1 MKLEPILFWVFVVF
15 VLFFLVPSIR
25 MGQASVLFRSWIPS
39 WRFFE
44 NLGTV
49 PVLFVRVQSN
59 ASLIEGAHW
68 VEALMPPQRKSMLGL
83 LLNPEGNRFHAYETL
98 IRSYSL
104 EPENEVLRSQIQRL
118 ALQEALRVDSK
129 AKAYQYK
136 IALREQSTL
145 TQVSFQDQ
153 LISSVCEVS

>member
-49 PVLFVRVQSN
+49 PVLFVRVQSTP
-59 ASLIEGAHW
+59 SLMESAHW
-68 VEALMPPQRKSMLGL
+68 IEALQPPKQKSILGL
-83 LLNPEGNRFHAYETL
+83 ILNSEGNFFHAYETL
-98 IRSYSL
+98 IR
-104 EPENEVLRSQIQRL
+104 
-118 ALQEALRVDSK
+118 
-129 AKAYQYK
+129 
-136 IALREQSTL
+136 
-145 TQVSFQDQ
+145 
-153 LISSVCEVS
+153 

>member
-1 MKLEPILFWVFVVF
+1 MKLEPILFWVFVGF
-15 VLFFLVPSIR
+15 VLLFLLPSIR
-25 MGQASVLFRSWIPS
+25 IGQASVLFRSWIPS

-59 ASLIEGAHW
+59 LSLIEDARW
-68 VEALMPPQRKSMLGL
+68 VEALMPPRKSLLGL
-83 LLNPEGNRFHAYETL
+83 FLNPEGNKFHAYETL
-98 IRSYSL
+98 VRSYSL

-118 ALQEALRVDSK
+118 ALQEALKLDPK
-129 AKAYQYK
+129 AKAYQFK

-145 TQVSFQDQ
+145 AQVSFQDQ
-153 LISSVCEVS
+153 LISSVCEVV